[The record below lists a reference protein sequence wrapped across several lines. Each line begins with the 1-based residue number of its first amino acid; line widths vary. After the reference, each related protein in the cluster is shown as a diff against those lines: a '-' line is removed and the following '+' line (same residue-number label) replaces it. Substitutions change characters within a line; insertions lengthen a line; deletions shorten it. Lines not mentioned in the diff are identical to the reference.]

1 MRETNRFVCELNKN
15 EKLAKP
21 EVSNSSTKAQQGLN
35 AKLKFC
41 TIKLDLK
48 KVSWLNI
55 CIC

>member
-21 EVSNSSTKAQQGLN
+21 NSNSSTKAQQGLN
-35 AKLKFC
+35 SKLKFC